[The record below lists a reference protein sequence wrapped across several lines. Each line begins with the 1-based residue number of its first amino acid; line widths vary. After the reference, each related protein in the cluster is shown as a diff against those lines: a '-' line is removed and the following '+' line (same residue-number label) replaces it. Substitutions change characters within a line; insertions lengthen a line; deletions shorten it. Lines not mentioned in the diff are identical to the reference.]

1 MPRLTSCLAALYLF
15 SAVAAPA
22 HAWGKTGHRV
32 TGAIA
37 QVHLSPDSAAAVAD
51 LLGAE
56 DLAEASTWP
65 DFMRASPEVYWQRQ
79 AGPWHYV
86 TVPRGLTYQE
96 AGTPAEGDALS
107 ALEAFRETLLNP
119 QSPRDEKV
127 LALRFTV
134 HIIGDLHQPLHVGNG
149 TDRGGNDVRVSFF
162 RTPTNLHSVWDSKMI
177 DHEQLSYTEL
187 ADWLL
192 RDLSADEISRWTE
205 TDPEVWVAE
214 SAALRD
220 QIYPD
225 GTDLSWDYVFA
236 HRATYRIRLQQ
247 AGLRLAAYL
256 NEVFASPAP

>member
-1 MPRLTSCLAALYLF
+1 
-15 SAVAAPA
+15 
-22 HAWGKTGHRV
+22 
-32 TGAIA
+32 
-37 QVHLSPDSAAAVAD
+37 
-51 LLGAE
+51 
-56 DLAEASTWP
+56 
-65 DFMRASPEVYWQRQ
+65 
-79 AGPWHYV
+79 
-86 TVPRGLTYQE
+86 
-96 AGTPAEGDALS
+96 
-107 ALEAFRETLLNP
+107 
-119 QSPRDEKV
+119 
-127 LALRFTV
+127 
-134 HIIGDLHQPLHVGNG
+134 
-149 TDRGGNDVRVSFF
+149 
-162 RTPTNLHSVWDSKMI
+162 MI